1 MAHRAAV
8 SCIQKKVV
16 NQLKESQMNAR
27 RILGGALVLAAFAA
41 SAAIAAPAA
50 TKKVGKFDVYADAAR
65 TGKFDT
71 YSEGSKMGKYDTFTD
86 GARQGKFD
94 TFSEGSR
101 TGKFDSFSE
110 GSRAFGGEISASALD
125 NSRNGDLYGYKV

>member
-1 MAHRAAV
+1 
-8 SCIQKKVV
+8 
-16 NQLKESQMNAR
+16 MNAR
-27 RILGGALVLAAFAA
+27 RILGGAFLLAAFAA

-71 YSEGSKMGKYDTFTD
+71 FSEGSKIGKFDTYTD

-94 TFSEGSR
+94 
-101 TGKFDSFSE
+101 GKFILGVMTTGIYCLPSCATRPARSCVRR
-110 GSRAFGGEISASALD
+110 SRE
-125 NSRNGDLYGYKV
+125 

>member
-1 MAHRAAV
+1 
-8 SCIQKKVV
+8 
-16 NQLKESQMNAR
+16 MNAR
-27 RILGGALVLAAFAA
+27 RTLGGALLLAVFAA
-41 SAAIAAPAA
+41 STAFAAPAA

-71 YSEGSKMGKYDTFTD
+71 FSEGSKIGKYDTFTD

-94 TFSEGSR
+94 TFSEGAR
-101 TGKFDSFSE
+101 QGKFDSYSE
-110 GSRAFGGEISASALD
+110 GSRAFSGEISGSALD

>member
-1 MAHRAAV
+1 
-8 SCIQKKVV
+8 
-16 NQLKESQMNAR
+16 MNAK
-27 RILGGALVLAAFAA
+27 RIVGGALVLAAFAA
-41 SAAIAAPAA
+41 SAVFAAPAA

-71 YSEGSKMGKYDTFTD
+71 FSEGSKIGGKYDTFTD

-94 TFSEGSR
+94 TFGEGAR

-110 GSRAFGGEISASALD
+110 GSRAFSGEISGSALD

>member
-1 MAHRAAV
+1 
-8 SCIQKKVV
+8 
-16 NQLKESQMNAR
+16 MNAK
-27 RILGGALVLAAFAA
+27 RILGGALMLAAFAA
-41 SAAIAAPAA
+41 SAAIAAPAT

-71 YSEGSKMGKYDTFTD
+71 FSEGSKIGKYDTYTD

-94 TFSEGSR
+94 SFGEGAR

-110 GSRAFGGEISASALD
+110 GSHAFSGEISGSTLD

>member
-1 MAHRAAV
+1 
-8 SCIQKKVV
+8 
-16 NQLKESQMNAR
+16 MNAR
-27 RILGGALVLAAFAA
+27 RILGGALMLAAFAA

-94 TFSEGSR
+94 TFSDCLLYTSPSPRDGLLSR
-101 TGKFDSFSE
+101 MPS
-110 GSRAFGGEISASALD
+110 SA
-125 NSRNGDLYGYKV
+125 

>member
-1 MAHRAAV
+1 
-8 SCIQKKVV
+8 
-16 NQLKESQMNAR
+16 MNAK

-41 SAAIAAPAA
+41 SAAIAAPAT

-71 YSEGSKMGKYDTFTD
+71 YTEGAKIGKFDTYTD
-86 GARQGKFD
+86 GTRQGKFD

-101 TGKFDSFSE
+101 QGKFDSFSE
-110 GSRAFGGEISASALD
+110 GSHAFSGEISATTLD
-125 NSRNGDLYGYKV
+125 NARNGDLYGYRV